1 MKSWMPVLLLA
12 TALPARA
19 QSPGDALEFVGD
31 GEPAPAEPA
40 PAAPRPAF
48 ERADPVDTTPPRIDD
63 FAVAASDPALAPLV
77 SAVITDDLSGV
88 DRALFYFRPT
98 GTDQFQ
104 KAVLSPATGGLFL
117 VRLPDGAQRTG
128 FDYYVE
134 VYDAAQNEPAR
145 LGSIENPLW
154 VPAASESSRVDF
166 GDTAFEGEGIHPG
179 WVMFTMGSG
188 LILSGAAG
196 SLFYDLGVVV
206 LPQLDETRN
215 PGLEEG
221 KRTDLRNAMM
231 GDIVLGSLL
240 GVAGVTAL
248 GAGAVMMALA
258 ADAE

>member
-1 MKSWMPVLLLA
+1 MKSWLPVMLLA
-12 TALPARA
+12 ASVPALA
-19 QSPGDALEFVGD
+19 QTPGEALEFVGD
-31 GEPAPAEPA
+31 GDPAPAEAPPPPPPAAFTSAA
-40 PAAPRPAF
+40 PA
-48 ERADPVDTTPPRIDD
+48 DTTPPRIED
-63 FAVAASDPALAPLV
+63 FAIAASDPDLAPLV

-88 DRALFYFRPT
+88 DRALLYFRPT
-98 GTDQFQ
+98 GTDAFQ
-104 KAVLSPATGGLFL
+104 KAVLSPASGGLFL
-117 VRLPDGAQRTG
+117 VRLPEGVQRSG

-145 LGSIENPLW
+145 LGSLDMPLW
-154 VPAASESSRVDF
+154 VPAASEAPRYEF
-166 GDTAFEGEGIHPG
+166 GGSAFEGDAIHPG

-206 LPQLDETRN
+206 LPQLDEAKN
-215 PGLEEG
+215 PGLSEE
-221 KRTDLRNAMM
+221 RRSELRNAMV

-248 GAGAVMMALA
+248 GSGIVMMALA